1 MIATQH
7 TQPHRFSTKP
17 CLAMLGLVLLPLL
30 SGCATDRETTLRRSS
45 RARAV
50 GEVRAERVRQ
60 ERELELWESSR
71 EEATRDIAV
80 ARQESVRISSH
91 LRTVQQEV
99 QRETKMLAV
108 AEKALLT
115 AVNRSL
121 QIEKELKDLRALEQQ
136 LRDKDALIKA
146 AQQRVQDMA
155 GEVAKATE
163 GAAQQEAA
171 LKPKLQQ
178 VQARLA
184 ALKAAGATLGDVEA
198 KVAAVAKVLA
208 PPAPKK
214 K

>member
-1 MIATQH
+1 M
-7 TQPHRFSTKP
+7 QPHRFSPKP
-17 CLAMLGLVLLPLL
+17 CLALLGLVLLPLW

-50 GEVRAERVRQ
+50 GEVRAERQRQ

-71 EEATRDIAV
+71 EEAARDIGV
-80 ARQESVRISSH
+80 ARLESVRISSH
-91 LRTVQQEV
+91 LRSVQQEV
-99 QRETKMLAV
+99 QRETTKLAA
-108 AEKALLT
+108 AEKELLA

-136 LRDKDALIKA
+136 LRDKGALIKA
-146 AQQRVQDMA
+146 AQKRVADMA

-163 GAAQQEAA
+163 GAAQQEAT
-171 LKPKLQQ
+171 LKPRLQK

-184 ALKAAGATLGDVEA
+184 ALKAAGATIGDVEA

-208 PPAPKK
+208 PPPPPPKK